1 MACSPTEVKSAEA
14 RSGIIQI
21 QPPGVNTFFD
31 FFVARL
37 RLPSPYTSV
46 ESGIASPFGHPN
58 ENAAEPAAFVEALD
72 GSLPIDQL

>member
-1 MACSPTEVKSAEA
+1 VPKQEAELFRYSRQA
-14 RSGIIQI
+14 STPFLI
-21 QPPGVNTFFD
+21 

-46 ESGIASPFGHPN
+46 ESGSASPFGHPN
-58 ENAAEPAAFVEALD
+58 ENAAETAALWEALD